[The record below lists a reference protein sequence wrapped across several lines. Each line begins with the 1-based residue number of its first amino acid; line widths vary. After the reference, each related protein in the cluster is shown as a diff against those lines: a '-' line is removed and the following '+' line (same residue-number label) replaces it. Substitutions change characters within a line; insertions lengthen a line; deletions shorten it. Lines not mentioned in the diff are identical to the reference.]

1 MVNSDDGGAGRTGR
15 RHSVLSFGTITGA
28 LNAIGTVWIFFLMVL
43 INSDVVGRAAFNA
56 PLLGV
61 PEMVQFSIVGIV
73 FLQLAHTLRI
83 GALTRSDVLIGALL
97 RRSPRVGHGFQAVYH
112 LTGAVMFALV
122 FKTTYPLMIRAF
134 EDGDFFGATGVFVL
148 IIWPLKVIM
157 LIGAAATG
165 LQFLTL
171 AWHDFGVALGLVRA
185 APQPTSLMME

>member
-1 MVNSDDGGAGRTGR
+1 MAASVDSGATGSG
-15 RHSVLSFGTITGA
+15 HGWNLLSLGTVTGA

-56 PLLGV
+56 PVLGV

-83 GALTRSDVLIGALL
+83 GAMTRSDVLLGSLL
-97 RRSPRVGHGFQAVYH
+97 RRRPRIGHALQAVYH
-112 LTGAVMFALV
+112 LTGAILFALI
-122 FKTTYPLMIRAF
+122 FKTTWPLMVRAF

-165 LQFLTL
+165 LQFLAL
-171 AWHDFGVALGLVRA
+171 AWRDIGVAIGVVQPAPPPTLPGL
-185 APQPTSLMME
+185 E

>member
-1 MVNSDDGGAGRTGR
+1 MSATDQSGASARHDGI
-15 RHSVLSFGTITGA
+15 LSLGTITGA

-56 PLLGV
+56 PVLGV

-97 RRSPRVGHGFQAVYH
+97 RRRPRVGHALQVVYH
-112 LTGAVMFALV
+112 LTGAVLFALI
-122 FKTTYPLMIRAF
+122 FKTTWPLMIRAF
-134 EDGDFFGATGVFVL
+134 QDGDFFGATGVFQLV
-148 IIWPLKVIM
+148 IWPLKVIM

-171 AWHDFGVALGLVRA
+171 AWHDLLVTLGRIRPERPA
-185 APQPTSLMME
+185 APAIME